1 MPVPSSLQQQRL
13 AATAV
18 ALCGAMWGV
27 YWVPLRWIDGQGVG
41 AATTS
46 LLYSLVAI
54 AATLPWMR
62 RASDWHDFP
71 RQSISGLLLGTAF
84 ALYTVSL
91 LMTGVVNAILL
102 FYLTPVWSALGEW
115 LIYRRTLSLR
125 RGLAIVMG
133 FVGVGFILG
142 VDGGLP
148 LPRNAG
154 DLVALASGMVWAAGT
169 LRSSAFPSARVA
181 VPAMSFAMGGAVS
194 SAVIMAVALWFGHA
208 AAATGNLTATL
219 PWIVLAALIIFVP
232 PNALVMWAAQRLDS
246 GRVGILLMTE
256 AMMGAISAALFSGE
270 AFGTAQVIGTVL
282 VVGAGLLEVLGRRD
296 G

>member
-27 YWVPLRWIDGQGVG
+27 YWLPLRWIDGQGVG

-62 RASDWHDFP
+62 RASDWQDFP